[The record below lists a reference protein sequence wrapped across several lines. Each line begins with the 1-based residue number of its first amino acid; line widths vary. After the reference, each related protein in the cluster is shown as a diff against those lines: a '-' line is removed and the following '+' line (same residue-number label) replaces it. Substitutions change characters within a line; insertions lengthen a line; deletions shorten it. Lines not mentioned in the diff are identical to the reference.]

1 MNYRTPKALAASGS
15 CQVDVHHLRSQAW
28 RFDMRALSKTFLLL
42 LAAFGLA
49 SCGGGGG
56 GSQGAFSPTPVDSI
70 GISAAAT
77 SIPTNS
83 FTTLTVTVKKP
94 DGSPENDGVT
104 INASLSPSTIGTVSG
119 ASGTAAGTTA
129 SNTLSGSKATFNFS
143 S

>member
-1 MNYRTPKALAASGS
+1 MTHSTSNISAATGS
-15 CQVDVHHLRSQAW
+15 CRADEYHVKSQAW

-70 GISAAAT
+70 AISAATT

-94 DGSPENDGVT
+94 DGRPENDGVT
-104 INASLSPSTIGTVSG
+104 VNASLSPSMIGTVSG
-119 ASGTAAGTTA
+119 ASGSSAGTTA
-129 SNTLSGSKATFNFS
+129 SNALSGSKATFN
-143 S
+143 